1 MAGGSEMARE
11 IDPGLLLGEAGR
23 RLMCLGICL
32 SVCLDLQVLLPAG
45 FPASASGPRIPEHL
59 VPGAAGE
66 KLQPQDRRGL

>member
-1 MAGGSEMARE
+1 
-11 IDPGLLLGEAGR
+11 
-23 RLMCLGICL
+23 MCLGICL

-66 KLQPQDRRGL
+66 KLQDRSGL